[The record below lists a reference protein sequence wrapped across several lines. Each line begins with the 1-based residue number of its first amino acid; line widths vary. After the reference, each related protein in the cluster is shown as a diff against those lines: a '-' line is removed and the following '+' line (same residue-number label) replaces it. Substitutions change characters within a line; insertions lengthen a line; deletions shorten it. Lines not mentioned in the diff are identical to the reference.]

1 MSQEEIMSHAIT
13 LTLPDRLYDP
23 IRRIAQA
30 TNQPLET
37 VLLTALQASLPPLD
51 GLTTEMADELGRL
64 EELDNEALRA
74 VMFEIAP
81 KTEQNEVEDLLET
94 NRTGVLTDVERER
107 LLAIQRAADGVMLRR
122 ARAAV
127 LLRFRGQH
135 IPTVAEMRERLAKA
149 G

>member
-1 MSQEEIMSHAIT
+1 MSHAVT
-13 LTLPDRLYDP
+13 LTLPDRLYEP
-23 IRRIAQA
+23 TRRIAQA

-51 GLTTEMADELGRL
+51 GLSAELADELGRL
-64 EELDNEALRA
+64 EELDNKALRS
-74 VMFEIAP
+74 VMFEAVPEI
-81 KTEQNEVEDLLET
+81 EQNEAEDLLGA
-94 NRTGVLTDVERER
+94 NRSLALTADERER
-107 LLAIQRAADGVMLRR
+107 LLAIQRAADRLMLRK

-135 IPTVAEMRERLAKA
+135 IPASAEMRDDLPKA

>member
-1 MSQEEIMSHAIT
+1 MSHAIT

-51 GLTTEMADELGRL
+51 GLTAEMTDELGRL
-64 EELDNEALRA
+64 EEFDNEALRA

-94 NRTGVLTDVERER
+94 NRAGVLTDVERER
-107 LLAIQRAADGVMLRR
+107 LLAIQRAVDGVMLRR

-127 LLRFRGQH
+127 LLRFRGQP

>member
-1 MSQEEIMSHAIT
+1 MSHAIT
-13 LTLPDRLYDP
+13 LTLPDQLYDP

-51 GLTTEMADELGRL
+51 GLTAEMADELGRL

-74 VMFEIAP
+74 VMFEVAP
-81 KTEQNEVEDLLET
+81 KAEQDEVEDLLET
-94 NRTGVLTDVERER
+94 NRSGVLTDVERER

-135 IPTVAEMRERLAKA
+135 IPNVAEMRERLAKA

>member
-1 MSQEEIMSHAIT
+1 MIQEEIMSHAIT

-37 VLLTALQASLPPLD
+37 VLLIALQASLPPLD
-51 GLTTEMADELGRL
+51 GLTAEMADELRRL

-81 KTEQNEVEDLLET
+81 KTEQHEVEDLLET

-135 IPTVAEMRERLAKA
+135 IPTAAEMRERLAKA

>member
-1 MSQEEIMSHAIT
+1 MSHAIT
-13 LTLPDRLYDP
+13 LTLPDRLYEP

-51 GLTTEMADELGRL
+51 GLSAEMADELGRL
-64 EELDNEALRA
+64 EELDNKALRS
-74 VMFEIAP
+74 VMFEAAP
-81 KTEQNEVEDLLET
+81 EIEQNEAEDLLGA
-94 NRTGVLTDVERER
+94 NRSRALTADERER
-107 LLAIQRAADGVMLRR
+107 LLAIQRAADRLMLRK

-135 IPTVAEMRERLAKA
+135 IPTAAEMRDDLPKA